1 MLGPI
6 MVQSTSWEVKLSL
19 SSPSAVEADAQL
31 FLTLVDCPARECRCL
46 SHLDPLVSDLKIP
59 PRCPLVFNFYVIFC
73 IRLQQMVHHFEGE
86 AQEMP
91 P

>member
-59 PRCPLVFNFYVIFC
+59 SPGAPYRALLLIGFY
-73 IRLQQMVHHFEGE
+73 
-86 AQEMP
+86 
-91 P
+91 